1 MSLVGV
7 LAVVSLLICE
17 IVFWLDP
24 FVGLAYYPNVQ
35 VLTVAVFVV
44 GAALYW
50 LAKTIQ
56 ARRGIRVEYAFRE
69 IPPE

>member
-1 MSLVGV
+1 
-7 LAVVSLLICE
+7 
-17 IVFWLDP
+17 
-24 FVGLAYYPNVQ
+24 
-35 VLTVAVFVV
+35 VLTVAVFIV
-44 GAALYW
+44 GALVYW